1 MATSVK
7 PIYKVQVPNNLWS
20 HHHPRTHSSES
31 LAVWDTSFVFLCS
44 NITFSCSCASNTP
57 TRGTVTFLA
66 LVPPRRQRCIQNDH
80 MVRSPRIEATQ
91 ICLQTNKSVCTPTP
105 LRRHNTLVFA
115 FLSQIELAH
124 MKIMQVSSLSV
135 FLSACGGHIE
145 ATSNMLSHRILLV
158 LTIC

>member
-1 MATSVK
+1 M
-7 PIYKVQVPNNLWS
+7 
-20 HHHPRTHSSES
+20 
-31 LAVWDTSFVFLCS
+31 
-44 NITFSCSCASNTP
+44 FSCSCASNTP

-135 FLSACGGHIE
+135 FFCQPVVATLKPQAVCSATGSFLFWQFANCWKNNSEH
-145 ATSNMLSHRILLV
+145 AC
-158 LTIC
+158 TINICIYICMYVYLWCYETVMPLNSFREQQAL